1 MARLDQELVARGLA
15 RSRTHAAKLI
25 AAGRISRAGTVLG
38 KASAAIG
45 AEDPLSVLDDGVPD
59 YVSRAGHK
67 LAGALDAFPQVRPAG
82 LRCLD
87 AGASTGGFTDVL
99 LRRGAERVVAVDVG
113 HGQLVDV
120 LRGDP
125 RVEVHE
131 GMNVRYLDAGAIGG
145 PVDLTVAD
153 LSFISLTL
161 VLAPLAAATRPG
173 GSLLLMVKP
182 QFEVGREKLEK
193 AGVVVD
199 PEKHRMAVT
208 RVVCAAMAENLR
220 VAGLAR
226 SPLPGQNG
234 NVEFFLWLQ
243 AAAPDRQPAVRPDD
257 AQAAA
262 RRLVDQAFD
271 GFDGAGPEPATERFA
286 DEARPSGHSGRKL
299 APEG

>member
-1 MARLDQELVARGLA
+1 MARLDQELVTRGLA

-25 AAGRISRAGTVLG
+25 AAGRVSRAGTVLG
-38 KASAAIG
+38 KASASVTG
-45 AEDPLSVLDDGVPD
+45 EDALSVLDDGVPD

-67 LAGALDAFPQVRPAG
+67 LAGALEAFPQVQPAG

-113 HGQLVDV
+113 HDQLVEV
-120 LRGDP
+120 LRQDP
-125 RVEVHE
+125 RVDVHE
-131 GMNVRYLDAGAIGG
+131 GMNVRYLKPEDIGG

-153 LSFISLTL
+153 LSFISLTM
-161 VLAPLAAATRPG
+161 VVASLAKATRPG

-193 AGVVVD
+193 AGVVLD
-199 PEKHRMAVT
+199 PQKHRMAVA
-208 RVVCAAMAENLR
+208 RVVESALMENLR
-220 VAGLAR
+220 VAGLAP

-243 AAAPDRQPAVRPDD
+243 VPTPATSVPEAPVD
-257 AQAAA
+257 AQATA
-262 RRLVDQAFD
+262 RRLVDEAFD
-271 GFDGAGPEPATERFA
+271 RFDGAGTKPADRFA
-286 DEARPSGHSGRKL
+286 DEERP
-299 APEG
+299 AED